1 MNSSRRNL
9 LAALTLL
16 GLPLPTLTM
25 AQAKLLP
32 LNTPGLDHL
41 DVIVP
46 DVEKTAKFYMG
57 VFNTTL
63 HAQPFQGGFRY
74 FILLS

>member
-1 MNSSRRNL
+1 MMNIFLNRRQVL
-9 LAALTLL
+9 GMLGTAGALGMPGLVAAQTS
-16 GLPLPTLTM
+16 M
-25 AQAKLLP
+25 LP

-46 DVEKTAKFYMG
+46 DVAATAKFWMG

-63 HAQPFQGGFRY
+63 HAQPFQGGFR
-74 FILLS
+74 